1 MKFGSIDREWENRI
15 SNKKRK
21 VIENDIK
28 KQELKVKELDT
39 SVKQIRPF
47 RTKASS
53 GHQSESLPAR
63 LWRVEDGHTWGI
75 KSSMVLKQKPS
86 WKKQ

>member
-1 MKFGSIDREWENRI
+1 
-15 SNKKRK
+15 

-39 SVKQIRPF
+39 SVRQIRPF

-63 LWRVEDGHTWGI
+63 LWRVEDGHT
-75 KSSMVLKQKPS
+75 
-86 WKKQ
+86 